1 MMRDLMSELTEVFQD
16 VFEDDELVINR
27 STTAADVAG
36 WDSLQHVTLI
46 LQIEHLFGFRFSSA
60 EVADLKSVGNLHDIA
75 QRRLGAA

>member
-1 MMRDLMSELTEVFQD
+1 MRDLMSELTQVFQD
-16 VFEDDELVINR
+16 AFEDDDLVISR

-46 LQIEHLFGFRFSSA
+46 LQVERRFGFRLSSA
-60 EVADLKSVGNLHDIA
+60 EVADLKSVGDLLDIV

>member
-1 MMRDLMSELTEVFQD
+1 MRDLMSELTQVFQD
-16 VFEDDELVINR
+16 VFEDDVLVISR

-46 LQIEHLFGFRFSSA
+46 LQVERRFGFRLSSA
-60 EVADLKSVGNLHDIA
+60 EVADLKSVGDLLDIV

>member
-1 MMRDLMSELTEVFQD
+1 MRDLMSELTQVFQD
-16 VFEDDELVINR
+16 VFEDDDLVISR

-46 LQIEHLFGFRFSSA
+46 LQVERRFGFRLSSA
-60 EVADLKSVGNLHDIA
+60 EVADLKSVGDLLDIV